1 MLMERNG
8 IDKLKKVSIILP
20 LVVAVIFNSSVA
32 AIDRENNSK
41 LSCGIDSYYV
51 KDMVAQDNH
60 IWLLLHDNSIGKDAV
75 ACINEKTLELQAC
88 YRSGEDL
95 EDEMIIQNMSVQ
107 PNGSVWLD
115 LFYPKNPKGLQY
127 SLFILQDNVNV
138 AAASNVVLCENIALW
153 ENGSSLCYWD
163 SDEIVKSVDIPADT
177 EPYAISALN
186 GRPCF
191 VDAYTGKVFL
201 LNEHGKWINQYSIPV
216 SDNKVLPQGFV
227 DFYASMT
234 SCGNEV
240 YLSYLVGPEK
250 SNSLNRGGLV
260 RLSDG
265 KRLGDTAGL
274 IVHAKKQNDDSVQ
287 LYMTNGFSDNSKL
300 KEYQQ
305 LSIKSDTITE
315 ARAFQQDGD
324 NTAIYLPAEWQYRD
338 NLGRLWGWSETIRN
352 SITCIDTDSLTDTDS
367 KFSASTDYYGFLDAD
382 ESAWYGSQQQGV
394 IKSVVQ
400 LGIMNGYTDGTFHP
414 IGNITLSEAIKMAAV
429 VHATCNNQTISFSA
443 SDGGK
448 WYDAYLNYCVKNRIV
463 SSDEYSSLDAYA
475 TRAQIAHIFAK
486 ATSDFAVVN
495 DIDYDYIPDVSERS
509 EYADEILALYRA
521 GISTGDERTRA
532 FRPSDTITR
541 AEAAAIISRVA
552 LPTTR
557 IKIV

>member
-1 MLMERNG
+1 MERNR
-8 IDKLKKVSIILP
+8 IDKLKKACIILP

-51 KDMVAQDNH
+51 KDMIAQDNH
-60 IWLLLHDNSIGKDAV
+60 IWLLLHDSSIDKDAV

-115 LFYPKNPKGLQY
+115 LFYPKNPKGSQY

-138 AAASNVVLCENIALW
+138 AAASNVVLCENVALW
-153 ENGSSLCYWD
+153 GNGGSLCYWD
-163 SDEIVKSVDIPADT
+163 SDEIVKSVDIPAGT

-216 SDNKVLPQGFV
+216 SDNKVLPQEFV
-227 DFYASMT
+227 NFYASMT

-338 NLGRLWGWSETIRN
+338 NLGRLWGWSEKIRN
-352 SITCIDTDSLTDTDS
+352 SITCIDTDSLTDSDT
-367 KFSASTDYYGFLDAD
+367 KFSTSTDYYGFLDAD

-429 VHATCNNQTISFSA
+429 VHATCNNQRISFSA
-443 SDGGK
+443 SDDGK

-463 SSDEYSSLDAYA
+463 SSGEYSSLDAYA

-521 GISTGDERTRA
+521 GILTGDERTRA

>member
-1 MLMERNG
+1 MERNG
-8 IDKLKKVSIILP
+8 IDKLKKACIILP

-51 KDMVAQDNH
+51 KDMIAQDDH
-60 IWLLLHDNSIGKDAV
+60 IWLLLHDSSIGKDAV

-216 SDNKVLPQGFV
+216 SDNKVLPQEFV

-521 GISTGDERTRA
+521 GILTGDERTRA

>member
-1 MLMERNG
+1 MERNG
-8 IDKLKKVSIILP
+8 IDKLKKACIILP

-32 AIDRENNSK
+32 AIDCENNSK

-51 KDMVAQDNH
+51 KDMIAQDDH
-60 IWLLLHDNSIGKDAV
+60 IWLLLHDSSIDKDAV

-115 LFYPKNPKGLQY
+115 LFYPKNPKGSQY

-138 AAASNVVLCENIALW
+138 AAASNVVLCENVALW

-216 SDNKVLPQGFV
+216 SDNKVLPQEFV
-227 DFYASMT
+227 NFYASMT

-495 DIDYDYIPDVSERS
+495 DIDYDYISDVSERS

-521 GISTGDERTRA
+521 GILTGDERTRA

>member
-1 MLMERNG
+1 MERNG

-51 KDMVAQDNH
+51 KDMIAQDDH
-60 IWLLLHDNSIGKDAV
+60 IWLLLHDSSIGKDAV

-115 LFYPKNPKGLQY
+115 LFYPKNPKGSQY

-153 ENGSSLCYWD
+153 ENESSLCYWD

-216 SDNKVLPQGFV
+216 SDNKVLPQEFV
-227 DFYASMT
+227 NFYASMT

-521 GISTGDERTRA
+521 GILTGDERTRA

>member
-1 MLMERNG
+1 MERSG
-8 IDKLKKVSIILP
+8 IDKLKKACIILP

-60 IWLLLHDNSIGKDAV
+60 MWLLLHDNSIGKDAV

-115 LFYPKNPKGLQY
+115 LFYPKNPKGSQY

-138 AAASNVVLCENIALW
+138 AAASNVVLCENVALW
-153 ENGSSLCYWD
+153 GNGGSLCYWD
-163 SDEIVKSVDIPADT
+163 SDEIVKSVDIPAGT

-191 VDAYTGKVFL
+191 IDAYTGKVFL
-201 LNEHGKWINQYSIPV
+201 LNDHGKWINQYNVPV
-216 SDNKVLPQGFV
+216 SDNKVLPQEFV
-227 DFYASMT
+227 NFYASMT

-240 YLSYLVGPEK
+240 YLSYLVDPEK
-250 SNSLNRGGLV
+250 SNSLNTGGLV

-305 LSIKSDTITE
+305 LSIKSDAITKV
-315 ARAFQQDGD
+315 RAFQQDGD
-324 NTAIYLPAEWQYRD
+324 NAAIYLPAEWQYMD

-352 SITCIDTDSLTDTDS
+352 SITCIDTDSLIDSDT
-367 KFSASTDYYGFLDAD
+367 KFSTSTDYYGFLDAD

-443 SDGGK
+443 SDGGE

-521 GISTGDERTRA
+521 GILTGDERTRA

>member
-1 MLMERNG
+1 MERNG
-8 IDKLKKVSIILP
+8 IDKLKKACIILP

-51 KDMVAQDNH
+51 KDMIAQDDH
-60 IWLLLHDNSIGKDAV
+60 IWLLLHDSSIDKDAV

-138 AAASNVVLCENIALW
+138 AAASNVVLCENVALW

-216 SDNKVLPQGFV
+216 SDNKVLPQEFV
-227 DFYASMT
+227 NFYASMT

-400 LGIMNGYTDGTFHP
+400 LDIMNGYTDGTFHP

-495 DIDYDYIPDVSERS
+495 DIDYDYISDVSERS

-521 GISTGDERTRA
+521 GILTGDERTRA

>member
-1 MLMERNG
+1 MERNE

-216 SDNKVLPQGFV
+216 SDNKVLPQEFV

>member
-1 MLMERNG
+1 MERNG
-8 IDKLKKVSIILP
+8 IDKLKKACIILP

-51 KDMVAQDNH
+51 KDMIAQDDH

-138 AAASNVVLCENIALW
+138 AAASNVVLCENVALW

-163 SDEIVKSVDIPADT
+163 SDEIVKSVDIPAST

-216 SDNKVLPQGFV
+216 SDNKVLPQEFV
-227 DFYASMT
+227 NFYASMT

-352 SITCIDTDSLTDTDS
+352 SITCIDTDSLTDSDT
-367 KFSASTDYYGFLDAD
+367 KFSTSTDYYGFLDAD

-443 SDGGK
+443 SDGGE

-495 DIDYDYIPDVSERS
+495 DVDYDYIPDVSERS

-521 GISTGDERTRA
+521 GILTGDERTRA
-532 FRPSDTITR
+532 FRPFDTITR

>member
-1 MLMERNG
+1 MERSG
-8 IDKLKKVSIILP
+8 IDKLKKACIILP

-60 IWLLLHDNSIGKDAV
+60 MWLLLHDNSIGKDAV

-115 LFYPKNPKGLQY
+115 LFYPKNPKGSQY
-127 SLFILQDNVNV
+127 SFFILQDNVNV
-138 AAASNVVLCENIALW
+138 AAASNVVLCENVALW
-153 ENGSSLCYWD
+153 GNGGSLCYWD
-163 SDEIVKSVDIPADT
+163 SDEIVKSVDIPAST

-216 SDNKVLPQGFV
+216 SDNKVLPQEFV
-227 DFYASMT
+227 NFYASMT

-352 SITCIDTDSLTDTDS
+352 SITCIDTDSLTDSDT
-367 KFSASTDYYGFLDAD
+367 KFSTSTDYYGFLDAD

-414 IGNITLSEAIKMAAV
+414 IGNITLSEAIKMSAV
-429 VHATCNNQTISFSA
+429 VHATCNNQTISFST

-521 GISTGDERTRA
+521 GILTGDERTRA

>member
-1 MLMERNG
+1 MERNR
-8 IDKLKKVSIILP
+8 IDKLKKACIILL

-32 AIDRENNSK
+32 AIDCEKNSK

-51 KDMVAQDNH
+51 KDMIAQDNH

-115 LFYPKNPKGLQY
+115 LFYPKNPKCSQY

-138 AAASNVVLCENIALW
+138 AAASNVVLCENVALW

-216 SDNKVLPQGFV
+216 SDNKVLPQEFV
-227 DFYASMT
+227 NFYASMT

-250 SNSLNRGGLV
+250 SNSLNAGGLV

-305 LSIKSDTITE
+305 LSIKSDTITKV
-315 ARAFQQDGD
+315 RAFQQDGY

-352 SITCIDTDSLTDTDS
+352 SITCIDTDSLTDSDT
-367 KFSASTDYYGFLDAD
+367 KFSTSTDYYGFLDAD

-495 DIDYDYIPDVSERS
+495 DVDYDYIPDVSERS
-509 EYADEILALYRA
+509 KYADEILALYRA
-521 GISTGDERTRA
+521 GILTGDERTRA

>member
-1 MLMERNG
+1 MERNG
-8 IDKLKKVSIILP
+8 IDKLKKACIILP

-51 KDMVAQDNH
+51 KDMIAQDDH
-60 IWLLLHDNSIGKDAV
+60 IWLLLHDSSIDKDAV

-115 LFYPKNPKGLQY
+115 LFYPKNPKGSQY

-138 AAASNVVLCENIALW
+138 AAASDVVLCENVALW

-216 SDNKVLPQGFV
+216 SDNKVLPQEFV
-227 DFYASMT
+227 NFYASMT

-495 DIDYDYIPDVSERS
+495 DIDYDYISDVSERS

-521 GISTGDERTRA
+521 GILTGDERTRA

>member
-1 MLMERNG
+1 MERNG
-8 IDKLKKVSIILP
+8 IDKLKKACIILP

-51 KDMVAQDNH
+51 KDMIAQDDH
-60 IWLLLHDNSIGKDAV
+60 IWLLLHDSSIDKDAV

-115 LFYPKNPKGLQY
+115 LFYPKNPKGSQY
-127 SLFILQDNVNV
+127 SFFILQDNVNV
-138 AAASNVVLCENIALW
+138 AAASNVVLCENVALW

-216 SDNKVLPQGFV
+216 SDNKVLPQEFV
-227 DFYASMT
+227 NFYASMT

-495 DIDYDYIPDVSERS
+495 DIDYDYISDVSERS

-521 GISTGDERTRA
+521 GILTGDERTRA

>member
-1 MLMERNG
+1 MERSG
-8 IDKLKKVSIILP
+8 IDKLKKACIILP

-51 KDMVAQDNH
+51 KDMIAQDDH
-60 IWLLLHDNSIGKDAV
+60 IWLLLHDSSIDKDAV

-88 YRSGEDL
+88 YRSGKDL

-115 LFYPKNPKGLQY
+115 LFYPKNPKGSQY

-138 AAASNVVLCENIALW
+138 AAASNVVLCENVALW

-163 SDEIVKSVDIPADT
+163 SDEIVKSVDIPAST

-216 SDNKVLPQGFV
+216 SDNKVLPQEFV
-227 DFYASMT
+227 NFYASMT

-509 EYADEILALYRA
+509 EYADKILALYRA
-521 GISTGDERTRA
+521 GILTGDERTRA

>member
-1 MLMERNG
+1 MERNR
-8 IDKLKKVSIILP
+8 IDKLKKACIILP

-32 AIDRENNSK
+32 AIDCENNSK

-51 KDMVAQDNH
+51 KDMIAQDDH
-60 IWLLLHDNSIGKDAV
+60 IWLLLHDNSIDKDAV

-115 LFYPKNPKGLQY
+115 LFYPKNPKCSQY

-201 LNEHGKWINQYSIPV
+201 LNDHGKWINQYNVPV
-216 SDNKVLPQGFV
+216 SDNKVLPQEFV
-227 DFYASMT
+227 NFYASMT

-250 SNSLNRGGLV
+250 SNSLNTGGLV

-521 GISTGDERTRA
+521 GILTGDERTRA

>member
-1 MLMERNG
+1 MERSG
-8 IDKLKKVSIILP
+8 IDKLKKACIILP

-115 LFYPKNPKGLQY
+115 LFYPKNPKCSQY

-216 SDNKVLPQGFV
+216 SDNKVLPQKFV
-227 DFYASMT
+227 NFYASMT

-250 SNSLNRGGLV
+250 SNSLNTGGLV

-338 NLGRLWGWSETIRN
+338 NLGRLWGWSEAIRN

-429 VHATCNNQTISFSA
+429 VHATCNNQTISFST

-463 SSDEYSSLDAYA
+463 SSGEYSSLDAYA

-521 GISTGDERTRA
+521 GILTGDERTRA

>member
-1 MLMERNG
+1 MERNG
-8 IDKLKKVSIILP
+8 IDKLKKACIILP

-51 KDMVAQDNH
+51 KDMIAQDDH
-60 IWLLLHDNSIGKDAV
+60 IWLLLHDSSIDKDAV

-115 LFYPKNPKGLQY
+115 LFYPKNPKGSQY

-138 AAASNVVLCENIALW
+138 AAASNVVLCENVALW

-216 SDNKVLPQGFV
+216 SDNKVLPQEFV
-227 DFYASMT
+227 NFYASMT

-315 ARAFQQDGD
+315 ARAFQQGGD

-448 WYDAYLNYCVKNRIV
+448 WYDAYLNYCVKNRIA

-521 GISTGDERTRA
+521 GILTGDERTRA

>member
-1 MLMERNG
+1 MERSG
-8 IDKLKKVSIILP
+8 IDKLKKACIILP

-51 KDMVAQDNH
+51 KDMIAQDDH
-60 IWLLLHDNSIGKDAV
+60 IWLLLHDNSIDKDAV

-115 LFYPKNPKGLQY
+115 LFYPKNPKCSQY

-216 SDNKVLPQGFV
+216 SDNKVLPQEFV
-227 DFYASMT
+227 NFYASMT

-250 SNSLNRGGLV
+250 SNSLNTGGLV

-305 LSIKSDTITE
+305 LSIKSDTITKV
-315 ARAFQQDGD
+315 RAFQQDGD

-338 NLGRLWGWSETIRN
+338 NLGRLWGWSEAIRN

-521 GISTGDERTRA
+521 GILTGDERTRA

>member
-216 SDNKVLPQGFV
+216 SDNKVLPQEFV

-367 KFSASTDYYGFLDAD
+367 KFSASTDYYGLLDAD

>member
-1 MLMERNG
+1 MERNG
-8 IDKLKKVSIILP
+8 IDKLKKACIILP

-51 KDMVAQDNH
+51 KDMIAQDDH
-60 IWLLLHDNSIGKDAV
+60 IWLLLHDSSIDKDAV

-115 LFYPKNPKGLQY
+115 LFYPKNPKGSQY

-138 AAASNVVLCENIALW
+138 AAASNVVLCENVALW

-216 SDNKVLPQGFV
+216 SDNKVLPQEFV
-227 DFYASMT
+227 NFYASMT

-305 LSIKSDTITE
+305 LSIKTDTITE

-521 GISTGDERTRA
+521 GILTGDERTRA

>member
-1 MLMERNG
+1 MERSG
-8 IDKLKKVSIILP
+8 IDKLKKACIILP

-51 KDMVAQDNH
+51 KDMIAQDDH
-60 IWLLLHDNSIGKDAV
+60 IWLLLHDNSIDKDAV

-216 SDNKVLPQGFV
+216 SDNKVLPQEFV
-227 DFYASMT
+227 NFYASMT

-305 LSIKSDTITE
+305 LSIKSDTITKV
-315 ARAFQQDGD
+315 RAFQQDGD

-521 GISTGDERTRA
+521 GILTGDERTRA

>member
-1 MLMERNG
+1 MERNG

-163 SDEIVKSVDIPADT
+163 SDEIVKSVDMPADT

-216 SDNKVLPQGFV
+216 SDNKVLPQEFV

>member
-1 MLMERNG
+1 MERSG
-8 IDKLKKVSIILP
+8 IDKLKKACIILP

-60 IWLLLHDNSIGKDAV
+60 MWLLLHDNSIGKDAV

-115 LFYPKNPKGLQY
+115 LFYPKNPKCSQY

-216 SDNKVLPQGFV
+216 SDNKVLPQEFV
-227 DFYASMT
+227 NFYASMT

-352 SITCIDTDSLTDTDS
+352 SITCIDTDSLTDSDT
-367 KFSASTDYYGFLDAD
+367 KFSTSTDYYGFLDAD

-443 SDGGK
+443 SDGGE

-521 GISTGDERTRA
+521 GILTGDERTRA
-532 FRPSDTITR
+532 FRTSDTITR

>member
-1 MLMERNG
+1 MERNG
-8 IDKLKKVSIILP
+8 IDKLKKACIILP

-41 LSCGIDSYYV
+41 LSCGIDSYYM
-51 KDMVAQDNH
+51 KDMIAQDDH
-60 IWLLLHDNSIGKDAV
+60 IWLLLHDSSIDKDAV

-115 LFYPKNPKGLQY
+115 LFYPKNPKGSQY

-138 AAASNVVLCENIALW
+138 AAASNVVLCENVALW

-216 SDNKVLPQGFV
+216 SDNKVLPQEFV
-227 DFYASMT
+227 NFYASMT

-495 DIDYDYIPDVSERS
+495 DIDYDYISDVRERS

-521 GISTGDERTRA
+521 GILTGDERTRA

>member
-1 MLMERNG
+1 MERNG
-8 IDKLKKVSIILP
+8 IDKLKKACIILP
-20 LVVAVIFNSSVA
+20 LVVAVIFNSSVT

-51 KDMVAQDNH
+51 KDMIAQDDH
-60 IWLLLHDNSIGKDAV
+60 IWLLLHDSSIGKDAV

-216 SDNKVLPQGFV
+216 SDNKVLPQEFV
-227 DFYASMT
+227 NFYASMT

-250 SNSLNRGGLV
+250 SNSLNAGGLV

-305 LSIKSDTITE
+305 LSIKSDAITKV
-315 ARAFQQDGD
+315 RAFQQDGD
-324 NTAIYLPAEWQYRD
+324 NAAIYLPAEWQYMD

-352 SITCIDTDSLTDTDS
+352 SITCIDTDSLTDTDT
-367 KFSASTDYYGFLDAD
+367 KFSTSTDYYGFLDAD

-429 VHATCNNQTISFSA
+429 VHATCNNQTISFST

-521 GISTGDERTRA
+521 GILTGDERTRA

>member
-1 MLMERNG
+1 MERSG
-8 IDKLKKVSIILP
+8 IDKLKKACIILP

-51 KDMVAQDNH
+51 KDMIAQDDH
-60 IWLLLHDNSIGKDAV
+60 IWLLLHDSSIDKDAV

-138 AAASNVVLCENIALW
+138 AAASNVVLCENVALW

-163 SDEIVKSVDIPADT
+163 SDEIVKSVDIPAGT

-216 SDNKVLPQGFV
+216 SDNMVLPQEFV
-227 DFYASMT
+227 NFYASMT

-305 LSIKSDTITE
+305 LSIKSDTITKV
-315 ARAFQQDGD
+315 RAFQQGGD
-324 NTAIYLPAEWQYRD
+324 NAAIYLPAEWQYMD
-338 NLGRLWGWSETIRN
+338 NLGRLWGWSEKIRN
-352 SITCIDTDSLTDTDS
+352 SITCIDTDSLTDSDT
-367 KFSASTDYYGFLDAD
+367 KFSTSTDYYGFLDAD

-429 VHATCNNQTISFSA
+429 VHATCNNQRISFSA
-443 SDGGK
+443 SDDGK

-463 SSDEYSSLDAYA
+463 SSGEYSSLDAYA

-521 GISTGDERTRA
+521 GILTGDERTRA

>member
-1 MLMERNG
+1 MERSG

-60 IWLLLHDNSIGKDAV
+60 MWLLLHDNSIGKDAV

-115 LFYPKNPKGLQY
+115 LFYPKNPKGSQY

-138 AAASNVVLCENIALW
+138 AAASNVVLCENVALW

-216 SDNKVLPQGFV
+216 SDNKVLPQEFV
-227 DFYASMT
+227 NFYASMT

-495 DIDYDYIPDVSERS
+495 DIDYDYISDVSERS

-521 GISTGDERTRA
+521 GILTGDERTRA

>member
-1 MLMERNG
+1 MERNG
-8 IDKLKKVSIILP
+8 IDKLKKACIILP

-51 KDMVAQDNH
+51 KDMIAQDDH
-60 IWLLLHDNSIGKDAV
+60 IWLLLHDSSIDKDAV

-115 LFYPKNPKGLQY
+115 LFYPKNPKGSQY

-138 AAASNVVLCENIALW
+138 AAASNVVLCENVALW

-216 SDNKVLPQGFV
+216 SDNKVLPQEFV
-227 DFYASMT
+227 NFYASMT

-260 RLSDG
+260 RLSVG

-495 DIDYDYIPDVSERS
+495 DIDYDYISDVSERS

-521 GISTGDERTRA
+521 GILTGDERTRA

>member
-1 MLMERNG
+1 M
-8 IDKLKKVSIILP
+8 
-20 LVVAVIFNSSVA
+20 
-32 AIDRENNSK
+32 
-41 LSCGIDSYYV
+41 
-51 KDMVAQDNH
+51 
-60 IWLLLHDNSIGKDAV
+60 
-75 ACINEKTLELQAC
+75 
-88 YRSGEDL
+88 
-95 EDEMIIQNMSVQ
+95 
-107 PNGSVWLD
+107 
-115 LFYPKNPKGLQY
+115 
-127 SLFILQDNVNV
+127 
-138 AAASNVVLCENIALW
+138 
-153 ENGSSLCYWD
+153 
-163 SDEIVKSVDIPADT
+163 
-177 EPYAISALN
+177 
-186 GRPCF
+186 
-191 VDAYTGKVFL
+191 
-201 LNEHGKWINQYSIPV
+201 
-216 SDNKVLPQGFV
+216 
-227 DFYASMT
+227 
-234 SCGNEV
+234 
-240 YLSYLVGPEK
+240 SYLVGPEK

-352 SITCIDTDSLTDTDS
+352 SITCIDTD
-367 KFSASTDYYGFLDAD
+367 

-443 SDGGK
+443 SDDGK
-448 WYDAYLNYCVKNRIV
+448 WYDGYLNYCVKNRIV

-521 GISTGDERTRA
+521 GILTGDERTRA

>member
-1 MLMERNG
+1 MERNG
-8 IDKLKKVSIILP
+8 IDKLKKACIILP

-51 KDMVAQDNH
+51 KDMIAQDDH
-60 IWLLLHDNSIGKDAV
+60 IWLLLHDSSIDKDAV

-115 LFYPKNPKGLQY
+115 LFYPKNPKGSQY

-138 AAASNVVLCENIALW
+138 AAASNVVLCENVALW

-201 LNEHGKWINQYSIPV
+201 LNEHGKWINQYSIQV
-216 SDNKVLPQGFV
+216 SDNKVLPQEFV
-227 DFYASMT
+227 NFYASMT

-495 DIDYDYIPDVSERS
+495 DIDYDYISDVSERS

-521 GISTGDERTRA
+521 GILTGDERTRA

>member
-1 MLMERNG
+1 MERNG
-8 IDKLKKVSIILP
+8 IDKLKKACIILP

-95 EDEMIIQNMSVQ
+95 EDEMIVQNMSVQ

-115 LFYPKNPKGLQY
+115 LFYPKNPKGSQY

-138 AAASNVVLCENIALW
+138 AAASNVVLCENVA
-153 ENGSSLCYWD
+153 YWD

-216 SDNKVLPQGFV
+216 SDNKVLPQEFV
-227 DFYASMT
+227 NFYASMT

-274 IVHAKKQNDDSVQ
+274 IVYAKKQNDDSVQ

-305 LSIKSDTITE
+305 LSIKSDAITKV
-315 ARAFQQDGD
+315 RAFQQDGD
-324 NTAIYLPAEWQYRD
+324 NAAIYLPAEWQYMD

-352 SITCIDTDSLTDTDS
+352 SITCIDTDSLTDSDT
-367 KFSASTDYYGFLDAD
+367 KFSTSTDYYGFLDAD

-521 GISTGDERTRA
+521 GILTGDKRTRA
-532 FRPSDTITR
+532 FRSYETITR
-541 AEAAAIISRVA
+541 IEAAEIISRVA

>member
-1 MLMERNG
+1 MERNG
-8 IDKLKKVSIILP
+8 IDKLKKACIILP

-51 KDMVAQDNH
+51 KDMIAQDDH
-60 IWLLLHDNSIGKDAV
+60 IWLLLHDSSIDKDAV

-115 LFYPKNPKGLQY
+115 LFYPKNPKGSQY

-138 AAASNVVLCENIALW
+138 AAASNVVLCENVALW

-216 SDNKVLPQGFV
+216 SDNKVLPQEFV
-227 DFYASMT
+227 NFYASMT

-367 KFSASTDYYGFLDAD
+367 KFSTSTDYYGFLDAD

-429 VHATCNNQTISFSA
+429 VHATCNNQTISLSA

-486 ATSDFAVVN
+486 ATSDFAVIN
-495 DIDYDYIPDVSERS
+495 DIDYDYISDVSERS

-521 GISTGDERTRA
+521 GILTGDERTRA

>member
-1 MLMERNG
+1 MERSG
-8 IDKLKKVSIILP
+8 IDKLKKACIILP

-51 KDMVAQDNH
+51 KDMIAQDDH
-60 IWLLLHDNSIGKDAV
+60 IWLLLHDSSIDKDAV

-138 AAASNVVLCENIALW
+138 AAASNVVLCENVALW

-163 SDEIVKSVDIPADT
+163 SDEIVKSVDIPAGT
-177 EPYAISALN
+177 EPYVISALN

-216 SDNKVLPQGFV
+216 SDNKVLPQEFV
-227 DFYASMT
+227 NFYASMT

-521 GISTGDERTRA
+521 GILTGDERTRA

>member
-1 MLMERNG
+1 MERSG
-8 IDKLKKVSIILP
+8 IDKLKKACIILP

-51 KDMVAQDNH
+51 KDMIAQDDH
-60 IWLLLHDNSIGKDAV
+60 IWLLLHDSSIGKDAV

-115 LFYPKNPKGLQY
+115 LFYPKNPKGSQY

-138 AAASNVVLCENIALW
+138 AAASNVVLCENVALW

-216 SDNKVLPQGFV
+216 SDNKVLPQEFV
-227 DFYASMT
+227 NFYASMT

-305 LSIKSDTITE
+305 LSIKSDAITE

-495 DIDYDYIPDVSERS
+495 DIDYDYISDVSERS

-521 GISTGDERTRA
+521 GILTGDERTRA

>member
-1 MLMERNG
+1 MERNG
-8 IDKLKKVSIILP
+8 IDKLKKACIILP

-51 KDMVAQDNH
+51 KDMIAQDDH
-60 IWLLLHDNSIGKDAV
+60 IWLLLHDSSIGKDAV

-115 LFYPKNPKGLQY
+115 LFYPKNPKGSQY

-138 AAASNVVLCENIALW
+138 AAASNVVLCENVALW

-216 SDNKVLPQGFV
+216 SDNKVLPQEFV
-227 DFYASMT
+227 NFYASMT

-495 DIDYDYIPDVSERS
+495 DVDYDYIPDVSERS

-521 GISTGDERTRA
+521 GILTGDERTRA

>member
-1 MLMERNG
+1 MKRNG
-8 IDKLKKVSIILP
+8 IDKLKKACIILP

-51 KDMVAQDNH
+51 KDMIAQDDH
-60 IWLLLHDNSIGKDAV
+60 IWLLLHDSSIDKDAV

-115 LFYPKNPKGLQY
+115 LFYPKNPKGSQY

-138 AAASNVVLCENIALW
+138 AAASNVVLCENVALW

-216 SDNKVLPQGFV
+216 SDNKVLPQEFV
-227 DFYASMT
+227 NFYASMT

-448 WYDAYLNYCVKNRIV
+448 WYDAYLNHCVKNRIV

-495 DIDYDYIPDVSERS
+495 DIDYDYISDVSERS

-521 GISTGDERTRA
+521 GILTGDERTRA

>member
-1 MLMERNG
+1 MERNG
-8 IDKLKKVSIILP
+8 IDKLKKACIILP

-51 KDMVAQDNH
+51 KDMIAQDDH
-60 IWLLLHDNSIGKDAV
+60 IWLLLHDSSIDKDAE

-115 LFYPKNPKGLQY
+115 LFYPKNPKGSQY

-138 AAASNVVLCENIALW
+138 AAASNVVLCENVALW

-216 SDNKVLPQGFV
+216 SDNKVLPQEFV
-227 DFYASMT
+227 NFYASMT

-495 DIDYDYIPDVSERS
+495 DIDYDYISDVSERS

-521 GISTGDERTRA
+521 GILTGDERTRA

>member
-1 MLMERNG
+1 MERNG
-8 IDKLKKVSIILP
+8 IDKLKKACIILP

-95 EDEMIIQNMSVQ
+95 EDEMIVQNMSVQ

-115 LFYPKNPKGLQY
+115 LFYPKNPKCSQY

-216 SDNKVLPQGFV
+216 SDNKVLPQEFV
-227 DFYASMT
+227 NFYASMT

-250 SNSLNRGGLV
+250 SNSLNAGGLV

-305 LSIKSDTITE
+305 LSIKSDAITKV
-315 ARAFQQDGD
+315 RAFQQDGD
-324 NTAIYLPAEWQYRD
+324 NAAIYLPAEWQYMD

-352 SITCIDTDSLTDTDS
+352 SITCIDTDSLIDSDT
-367 KFSASTDYYGFLDAD
+367 KFSTSTDYYGFLDAD

-521 GISTGDERTRA
+521 GILTGDERTRA